1 MLSDKSV
8 QEFKEI
14 FKKEYGQDLTDS
26 EAREQGQRLMN
37 FVEILYDQAVIE
49 HRRKLRLKKEGINGF
64 YLEPT
69 EGPYT
74 CGICGDNYQGN
85 DIWWNTKGLR
95 CRDCWNNIKK
105 KVIPALTYDSDNKV
119 WIKEWQLQYD
129 YDLHPATR
137 NKLRRQ
143 GLLHGRDLKRSDG
156 SIYCTTYLVKENEE
170 FLKIYQKKPKMKVKF
185 MKPSKKKI
193 ITYVHTKK

>member
-1 MLSDKSV
+1 MLSDKAV

-14 FKKEYGQDLTDS
+14 FKKEYGQDISDA
-26 EAREQGQRLMN
+26 EAREQGERLVG
-37 FVEILYDQAVIE
+37 FFEILYKQAQIE
-49 HRRKLRLKKEGINGF
+49 HRRKLRLKNEGIKGF
-64 YLEPT
+64 YLDPT

-95 CRDCWNNIKK
+95 CRDCWSNIKK
-105 KVIPALTYDSDNKV
+105 RVIPALTYDSDNKV

-129 YDLHPATR
+129 YNLHPATR

-143 GLLHGRDLKRSDG
+143 GLLNGRDLKREDG
-156 SIYCTTYLVKENEE
+156 LIYCTVYLVKENEE
-170 FLKIYQKKPKMKVKF
+170 FLKKYPKKPKIKVEF
-185 MKPSKKKI
+185 VNANKKKSDE
-193 ITYVHTKK
+193 K